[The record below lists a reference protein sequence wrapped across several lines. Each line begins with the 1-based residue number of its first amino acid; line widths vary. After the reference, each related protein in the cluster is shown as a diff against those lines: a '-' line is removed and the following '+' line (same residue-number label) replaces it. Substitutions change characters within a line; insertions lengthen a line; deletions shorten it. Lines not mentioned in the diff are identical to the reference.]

1 MYLIPYIC
9 NVFLFFTN
17 IVLYRILTLILSKS
31 TADEEPQTE
40 GDAGAAEDAADALN
54 SLKINKDKAAAG
66 GSSSPQK
73 PKPAAGKD

>member
-1 MYLIPYIC
+1 MYLIY
-9 NVFLFFTN
+9 VMYFFFAPTST
-17 IVLYRILTLILSKS
+17 LRILTHTHLIYS